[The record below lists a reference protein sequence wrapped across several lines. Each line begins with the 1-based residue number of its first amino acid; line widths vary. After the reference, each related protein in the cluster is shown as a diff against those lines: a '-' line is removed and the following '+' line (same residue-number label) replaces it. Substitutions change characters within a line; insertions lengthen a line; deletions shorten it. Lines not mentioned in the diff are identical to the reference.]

1 MKYKHL
7 GYAVTLKII
16 HASDDLRVTDKQIIT
31 FCLDS
36 IDAESVFDAFNGKNL
51 FYYGTDYE
59 TIEEIILAL
68 EEWEFSDDSR
78 DFSKKELK
86 TRLLR

>member
-16 HASDDLRVTDKQIIT
+16 HASDDLCVTDKQIIT

-36 IDAESVFDAFNGKNL
+36 TDAESVFDAFNVKNL

-59 TIEEIILAL
+59 TIEEIILSL

-86 TRLLR
+86 TRSLR

>member
-7 GYAVTLKII
+7 GYAVTVEII
-16 HASDDLRVTDKQIIT
+16 HASDDLRVTDERVMT
-31 FCLDS
+31 FCLD
-36 IDAESVFDAFNGKNL
+36 ITDAESVFDALSIKDL
-51 FYYGTDYE
+51 FYYYSPDTV
-59 TIEEIILAL
+59 EEITLSL

-86 TRLLR
+86 TRLLM